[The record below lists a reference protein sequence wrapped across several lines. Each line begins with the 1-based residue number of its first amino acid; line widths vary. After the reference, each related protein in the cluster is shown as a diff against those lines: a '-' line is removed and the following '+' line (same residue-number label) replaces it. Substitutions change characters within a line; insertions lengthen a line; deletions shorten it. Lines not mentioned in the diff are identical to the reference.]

1 MAVLKKL
8 KGSTLME
15 TMVATVLIIVIF
27 MISSLILNNIF
38 SGYVQG
44 SMRSLENRIRELE
57 YKVINGNMKIPYY
70 EVYENWELEIIKEQ
84 QEKDSLLIITA
95 KEIHSDKTFIKAQI
109 LE

>member
-44 SMRSLENRIRELE
+44 GSTRSLENRIRELE
-57 YKVINGNMKIPYY
+57 YKVINGNMKIPFY
-70 EVYENWELEIIKEQ
+70 EIYENWELEIIKEQ

-95 KEIHSDKTFIKAQI
+95 KEIHSDKTFIVS
-109 LE
+109 